1 VKSNDKNSLFT
12 VETIRKRHLGV
23 KGKIDHNMY
32 GFKVHVH
39 RGDCECLKRWEAAD
53 VIAQLI
59 GRNYSI
65 HANFGQTHPLNPV
78 TIFKNHEKYASMG

>member
-1 VKSNDKNSLFT
+1 MDDKNSLFT

-23 KGKIDHNMY
+23 KGKIDHNIY
-32 GFKVHVH
+32 GFKVQVH
-39 RGDCECLKRWEAAD
+39 RGDYEWLKRWEAAD

-65 HANFGQTHPLNPV
+65 YANFGQTHPLNP
-78 TIFKNHEKYASMG
+78 EKGPYNSKFPYGRM